1 MGYDLLMSPIEI
13 GPLTLRNRVIFGAHN
28 SLLGEGNRRFGE
40 PGWYGQRM
48 GQYAADR
55 ARGGVAA
62 TIVGQ
67 TAVHPTTAY
76 QLPPN
81 HPGAWTDESVQHFT
95 DLSEQVH
102 AHGAKAFVQLT
113 HNGAVNQGASSKL
126 PVWAPSAVSMFFE
139 PPKPMDR
146 DEIRELQRYHAIC
159 ARNAVRGGFDGIE
172 IQAAHGYL
180 IHEFL
185 SPKFNKR
192 TDEYG
197 GSADNR
203 IRFLLET
210 IEQVREMIGDETV
223 AVGCRFAGDD
233 NVFDGQ
239 LGPED
244 CGELAGLIEAA
255 GLVDFFNVSAGT
267 TTVGMVRTN
276 YSPHLS
282 ATYAAAAVRRSVSH
296 TPVFAVQRI
305 ITPEEAEGVLQRG
318 EADAVTLIRA
328 LIADPEWVTKAQQGK
343 PETIRRCT
351 GSNQSCIGNL
361 QIGAPISCVQNPAV
375 GREDTLGLST
385 LMPATTQKRV
395 VVVGGGPAGLEAA
408 WVAAA
413 RGHRVTLLERS
424 DRLGGMI
431 RLAEKLPGRAELG
444 NFADW
449 RAEECQRRGVSI
461 ELGVHA
467 DARYIQA
474 LGADA
479 IVVATGGR
487 ATASGSSSYHPMPVA
502 GSDQD
507 FVLDHVRAL
516 QVALSDEADTL
527 GSRVVILD
535 AVGHVEAIGLGE
547 LLAAQGREVHVVT
560 PLASPI
566 ALDYETAG
574 AILPRAVQA
583 GVRWRPST
591 SLASIGARTVTLVDV
606 LGGAEQLLADVD
618 TVVIRTHGVPVDEL
632 YHELKAAGENV
643 VRVGDA
649 VAVRYCDRAIYDGHT
664 AGRAI

>member
-1 MGYDLLMSPIEI
+1 MTYEMLMSPLQI

-40 PGWYGQRM
+40 PGWYGKRM
-48 GQYAADR
+48 GEYVADR
-55 ARGGVAA
+55 ARGGIAA
-62 TIVGQ
+62 AIVGQ

-81 HPGAWTDESVQHFT
+81 HPGAWTDESVGHFT
-95 DLSEQVH
+95 DLSELVH

-113 HNGAVNQGASSKL
+113 HNGAQNQGASSKL
-126 PVWAPSAVSMFFE
+126 PVLAPSAVSMFFE
-139 PPKPMDR
+139 TPKPMDH
-146 DEIRELQRYHAIC
+146 DDIRELQHYHAIC

-172 IQAAHGYL
+172 IQSAHGYL

-197 GSADNR
+197 GSAENR

-210 IEQVREMIGDETV
+210 LEQVRELVGDEKV

-233 NVFDGQ
+233 NVFDGM
-239 LGPED
+239 LSPED
-244 CGELAGLIEAA
+244 CGELAAMVEQSGLI
-255 GLVDFFNVSAGT
+255 DFLNVSAGT

-276 YSPHLS
+276 YSPHMS
-282 ATYAAAAVRRSVSH
+282 AVYAAAAVRKAVAH

-305 ITPEEAEGVLQRG
+305 LTPDEAEGILQRG
-318 EADAVTLIRA
+318 DADAVTLVRA
-328 LIADPEWVTKAQQGK
+328 LIADPDWVNKARAGK
-343 PETIRRCT
+343 PETIRLCT

-361 QIGAPISCVQNPAV
+361 QIGAPINCVQNPAV
-375 GREDTLGLST
+375 GREAMLSLST
-385 LMPATTQKRV
+385 LQPTDAPRKV

-413 RGHRVTLLERS
+413 RGHQVTLLERK

-431 RLAEKLPGRAELG
+431 RLAEQIPGRGELG

-449 RAEECQRRGVSI
+449 RADECERRGVTI
-461 ELGVHA
+461 HVGVNA
-467 DARYIQA
+467 DVDQVLAF
-474 LGADA
+474 DPDTV
-479 IVVATGGR
+479 VVATGGR
-487 ATASGSSSYHPMPVA
+487 ATVEGTSSYHPMPIP
-502 GSDQD
+502 GSDQA
-507 FVLDHVRAL
+507 FVHDHVRAL
-516 QVALSDEADTL
+516 ELAVSDEADSL
-527 GSRVVILD
+527 GHRIVILD
-535 AVGHVEAIGLGE
+535 GVGHVEAIGIGE
-547 LLAAQGREVHVVT
+547 LLASQGREAIVVT
-560 PLASPI
+560 PLAAPI

-583 GVRWRPST
+583 GARWRPST
-591 SLASIGARTVTLVDV
+591 AIRSIGDHTVTLVNV
-606 LGGAEQLLADVD
+606 LSTEEETLPDVD
-618 TVVIRTHGVPVDEL
+618 SVVIRTHGLPVDGL
-632 YHELKAAGENV
+632 YHALKGKVDQV
-643 VRVGDA
+643 VRIGDA
-649 VAVRYCDRAIYDGHT
+649 IAVRYCDRAIYDGHL

>member
-1 MGYDLLMSPIEI
+1 VSYELLMSPIEI

-40 PGWYGQRM
+40 PGWYGKRM
-48 GQYAADR
+48 GEYVADR
-55 ARGGVAA
+55 ARGGIAA
-62 TIVGQ
+62 SIVGQ

-95 DLSEQVH
+95 DLSEEVH

-113 HNGAVNQGASSKL
+113 HNGAQNQGASSKL
-126 PVWAPSAVSMFFE
+126 PVLAPSAVSMFFE
-139 PPKPMDR
+139 TPKPMDH
-146 DEIRELQRYHAIC
+146 DDIRELQHYHAIC

-197 GSADNR
+197 GSAENR

-210 IEQVREMIGDETV
+210 LEQVREMIGDAKV

-233 NVFDGQ
+233 NVFDGK
-239 LGPED
+239 LTPEH
-244 CGELAGLIEAA
+244 CGELASMVEQSGLI
-255 GLVDFFNVSAGT
+255 DFLNVSAGT

-282 ATYAAAAVRRSVSH
+282 AVYAAAAIRKAVSH

-305 ITPEEAEGVLQRG
+305 LTPDEAEGILQRG
-318 EADAVTLIRA
+318 EADAVTLVRA
-328 LIADPEWVTKAQQGK
+328 LIADPEWVNKAKAGK
-343 PETIRRCT
+343 PETIRLCT

-361 QIGAPISCVQNPAV
+361 QIGAPINCVQNPAV
-375 GREDTLGLST
+375 GRESVLSMST
-385 LMPATTQKRV
+385 LTPAATPKRV

-413 RGHRVTLLERS
+413 RGHHVVLLERNQ
-424 DRLGGMI
+424 RLGGMI
-431 RLAEKLPGRAELG
+431 RLAEQLPGRGELG

-449 RAEECQRRGVSI
+449 RADECERRGVDI
-461 ELGVHA
+461 HVGVDA
-467 DARYIQA
+467 DVDRV
-474 LGADA
+474 LSFDPETV
-479 IVVATGGR
+479 VVATGGR
-487 ATASGSSSYHPMPVA
+487 ATVEGSSSYHPMPIP
-502 GSDQD
+502 GSDQS
-507 FVLDHVRAL
+507 FVHDHVRAL
-516 QVALSDEADTL
+516 EIAVSADADSL
-527 GSRVVILD
+527 GDRIVILD
-535 AVGHVEAIGLGE
+535 GVGHVEAIGLGE
-547 LLAAQGREVHVVT
+547 LLATQGREVHVVT

-583 GVRWRPST
+583 GAHWRPNTVIS
-591 SLASIGARTVTLVDV
+591 SIGDHSVTFVSTLSTKSD
-606 LGGAEQLLADVD
+606 ELADVD
-618 TVVIRTHGVPVDEL
+618 SVVIRTHGLPVDAL
-632 YHELKAAGENV
+632 YHELKGKVPDV
-643 VRVGDA
+643 VRIGDA
-649 VAVRYCDRAIYDGHT
+649 IAVRYCDRAIYDGHL
-664 AGRAI
+664 AGRAV